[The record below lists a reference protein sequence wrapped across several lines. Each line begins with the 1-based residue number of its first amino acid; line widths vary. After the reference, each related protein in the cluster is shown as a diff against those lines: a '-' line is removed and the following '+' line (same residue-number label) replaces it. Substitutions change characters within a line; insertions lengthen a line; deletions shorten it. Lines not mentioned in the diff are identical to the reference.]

1 MSVILSE
8 NARKETMDKEFK
20 RIFDELRKTS
30 DSAEKVHK
38 VMNNYQEHLD
48 MMVETG
54 LMDEHEA
61 RMDFFCKTNEVL
73 AHVAAA
79 DDDEDEDEDN
89 DAEDEQDDCDYE
101 PTETVETIVDMFAEH
116 KAVREAFNNLTQAM
130 RDAGVDGSV
139 RIDLANAIRRDD
151 RS

>member
-20 RIFDELRKTS
+20 KIFDELRKTS
-30 DSAEKVHK
+30 DSAGKVYK

-48 MMVETG
+48 MMVESG
-54 LMDEHEA
+54 LMNEHEA
-61 RMDFFCKTNEVL
+61 RMDFFCKANEVL

-89 DAEDEQDDCDYE
+89 DAEDEQDDCENEID
-101 PTETVETIVDMFAEH
+101 ETSDDED
-116 KAVREAFNNLTQAM
+116 KATREAIEQLEKVLRNSGLHGH
-130 RDAGVDGSV
+130 GVICFDH
-139 RIDLANAIRRDD
+139 AIRRDD